1 MPLGGV
7 GVAALGAGVLGAGAT
22 AYAANK
28 AASTQKNAAALA
40 TQVQANNINR
50 AIGQEA
56 PYTALGSQA
65 AGQLS
70 SQLGDLTSP
79 VTMTQA
85 QLEQTPGYQF
95 QLEQGLKSVQ
105 NSAAARGLGGNASS
119 PGGPGIKG
127 ALAYSQGLANSTY
140 LDQWNIANTNK
151 QNAYN
156 RLLQAATLGNTA
168 TQNITNVE
176 SGGTNQ
182 IAQNQVNAGAA
193 GAGAAAATAQSISSG
208 ANQFANNYLL
218 GSIYG
223 NGAQNAKNNQA
234 YGADPAGGANTTG

>member
-7 GVAALGAGVLGAGAT
+7 GIAALGAGVLGAGAT

-28 AASTQKNAAALA
+28 AANAQKNAASLA

-56 PYTALGSQA
+56 PYTALGGA
-65 AGQLS
+65 AAADLQS
-70 SQLGDLTSP
+70 RLGDLTAP

-119 PGGPGIKG
+119 PGGAGLKG

-156 RLLQAATLGNTA
+156 RLLQAATLGNNA
-168 TQNITNVE
+168 TQNVTNVE

-193 GAGAAAATAQSISSG
+193 GAGSAAATAGAITSA
-208 ANQFANNYLL
+208 ANQFSNNYMLSNLL
-218 GSIYG
+218 G
-223 NGAQNAKNNQA
+223 NAANAKNNQTF
-234 YGADPAGGANTTG
+234 GADPAGGAVSA